1 MNSNGDYPYQE
12 NQMKIHNSFS
22 KKTCLSFVH
31 NVYIRTFSPIL
42 RPFGIEI
49 KHLPQSQNLT
59 FWQNDVFVTLQQGK
73 SQEKKNLN

>member
-12 NQMKIHNSFS
+12 NQMKIYNSFS

-31 NVYIRTFSPIL
+31 SVYIRTFSPIL

-49 KHLPQSQNLT
+49 KTFAPESKFDILT
-59 FWQNDVFVTLQQGK
+59 K
-73 SQEKKNLN
+73 